1 MAQAVRIAYDKVT
14 VDVSGSYALT
24 IGDAGSSPE
33 VQSLTFGVLTY
44 PYTISIEG
52 LADVTGTMNAAAT
65 STTLLN
71 LIYDAIDAGVAAN
84 PTKPSLLLNLIASN
98 VYLSNATNLDDVL
111 QGQLDLAK
119 NYAQKEADY
128 LKTTAEAAGNYYLVV
143 DAPTVTAVS
152 DIVTTM
158 TASATVAPATYVKG
172 NVIQINTGII
182 TTG

>member
-84 PTKPSLLLNLIASN
+84 PTKPSLLLNRWETIKKFTILENDLTIEAGELTPSMKLKRK
-98 VYLSNATNLDDVL
+98 VVADKYKDRLD
-111 QGQLDLAK
+111 AH
-119 NYAQKEADY
+119 Y
-128 LKTTAEAAGNYYLVV
+128 
-143 DAPTVTAVS
+143 
-152 DIVTTM
+152 
-158 TASATVAPATYVKG
+158 
-172 NVIQINTGII
+172 TG
-182 TTG
+182 